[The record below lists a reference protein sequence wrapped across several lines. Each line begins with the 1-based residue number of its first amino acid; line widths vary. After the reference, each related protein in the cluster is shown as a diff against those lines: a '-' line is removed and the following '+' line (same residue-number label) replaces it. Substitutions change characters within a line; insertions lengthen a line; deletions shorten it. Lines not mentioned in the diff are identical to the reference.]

1 MNSTPLVSKKC
12 KVRESVIS
20 MMGYGNGMMGWMGL
34 WVILGLILLV
44 AVVAMLAA
52 WIVRRSLAAP
62 AGAPRGGQEAGD
74 VLRRRYASGEIDDE
88 EFRRRLAVLKAP

>member
-1 MNSTPLVSKKC
+1 M
-12 KVRESVIS
+12 RESVIS

-44 AVVAMLAA
+44 ATVAAVAMLTA
-52 WIVRRSLAAP
+52 WMVRRNPAAP
-62 AGAPRGGQEAGD
+62 VGVPQGGQEAGD

-88 EFRRRLAVLKAP
+88 EFRRRLAVLEGP

>member
-1 MNSTPLVSKKC
+1 
-12 KVRESVIS
+12 
-20 MMGYGNGMMGWMGL
+20 MGWMGL

-62 AGAPRGGQEAGD
+62 AGVPRGGHEAGD

-88 EFRRRLAVLKAP
+88 EFRRRLAVLEGP